1 MDKNTV
7 IGLVLIMAVIFGFS
21 WLNQPSKEELA
32 RRQHERDSIAA
43 VNEAAHRAQLEQIE
57 REQAIQDSLAAIGE
71 VTVDSVR
78 IGQIYGKFSTVAV
91 GVDDTLIVE
100 NEYLRLT
107 FANRG
112 GRICAAEMKNY
123 QRYDSLPL
131 MLFADGDASLGFT
144 LVTNDNRVI
153 NTSSLFFQPILE
165 KTDDAQIVTMRLAVD
180 TLSYLDFIYTIP
192 NNDYMAEMK
201 IKAHNM
207 GRILS
212 PNTSSLDMQWQSY
225 IRQNEKGRN
234 FESRY
239 STLNYK
245 YVSDDMETLSEAR
258 NDSETLSGKVRWVAF
273 KDHFFSTIM
282 ISDAAFNSGA
292 YVETEIMPETSEFIK
307 KHKMEAT
314 VSFDPTGANPTV
326 FHTYYGPNQYKIL
339 KSYDENRSGDDE
351 LGLQYI
357 IPMGWS
363 IFRWISTGVIIPIF
377 NFLSK
382 FIGSY
387 GIIILLLTI
396 IIKLVILPFTF
407 KSYMSS
413 AKMRVLRPQ
422 IDEINAR
429 IPAEKAMERQQATMA
444 LYQKVGVNPMSG
456 CLPMLF
462 QMPILFAMF
471 SFFPTAF
478 ELRGQSFLWA
488 DDLSSYDAIFSWDA
502 YIPLITP
509 YFGNHISL
517 FCLLMTITNIIYTKI
532 NMASTGAANQPGGGM
547 MKWMMYLMPVMFM
560 FIFNNYASG
569 LSYYYFVSLLIT
581 IIQTYLFR
589 LFVDDKKVLQQLEK
603 NKAKPRKKSGFMQ
616 RLEEAQRAQQ
626 QALREQQ
633 AKQMK
638 SNSKGRH

>member
-32 RRQHERDSIAA
+32 HRQHVRDSIAA
-43 VNEAAHRAQLEQIE
+43 ANEAAYLAQLELE
-57 REQAIQDSLAAIGE
+57 RQQTVADSLAAIGE
-71 VTVDSVR
+71 ATLDSNR
-78 IGQIYGKFSTVAV
+78 LEKTFGHFAAAGV
-91 GVDDTLIVE
+91 GVEEHIVVE
-100 NEYLRLT
+100 NEHLRLT
-107 FANRG
+107 FSNKG
-112 GRICAAEMKNY
+112 GRVCAAEMKNY
-123 QRYDSLPL
+123 HRYDSLPL

-144 LVTNDNRVI
+144 LFTSDNRVI
-153 NTSSLFFQPILE
+153 NTKSLFFQPSVT
-165 KTDDAQIVTMRLAVD
+165 KTDDAQIVTMRLAVNAD
-180 TLSYLDFIYTIP
+180 SYLDFIYTIP
-192 NNDYMAEMK
+192 NNEFMTEME

-207 GRILS
+207 RHIFS
-212 PNTSSLDMQWQSY
+212 PNTSALDMQWQSL
-225 IRQNEKGRN
+225 IRQNERGRK

-239 STLNYK
+239 ATLNYK
-245 YVSDDMETLSEAR
+245 YVADDMERLSELK
-258 NDSETLSGKVRWVAF
+258 NDSEKLSSKVRWVAF

-282 ISDAAFNSGA
+282 IADDAFTATN
-292 YVETEIMPETSEFIK
+292 VETEIMPERSEFIK
-307 KHKMEAT
+307 NHKMEAT
-314 VSFDPTGANPTV
+314 LAFDPNGIQPTKLY
-326 FHTYYGPNQYKIL
+326 TYYGPNQYKVL
-339 KSYDENRSGDDE
+339 KSYDKE
-351 LGLQYI
+351 LDGEDKLRLQHI

-363 IFRWISTGVIIPIF
+363 LFRWITTGVIIPVF
-377 NFLSK
+377 NFLGKYIS
-382 FIGSY
+382 SY
-387 GIIILLLTI
+387 GLIIFLLTI

-407 KSYMSS
+407 KSYMST

-422 IDEINAR
+422 IEEINAR

-444 LYQKVGVNPMSG
+444 LYQKVGVSPMSG

-488 DDLSSYDAIFSWDA
+488 DDLSSYDAILSWDT

-532 NMASTGAANQPGGGM
+532 NMSTTGAGDQPGAGM
-547 MKWMMYLMPVMFM
+547 MKWMMYLMPLMFM
-560 FIFNNYASG
+560 FMFNNYASG

-581 IIQTYLFR
+581 ILQTYMFR
-589 LFVDDKKVLQQLEK
+589 LFVDDKKVLKQLEK
-603 NKAKPRKKSGFMQ
+603 NKAKPQKKSSFMQ
-616 RLEEAQRAQQ
+616 RLEEAQKAQQ

>member
-7 IGLVLIMAVIFGFS
+7 IGLVLILAVIFGFS

-32 RRQHERDSIAA
+32 RRQHVRDSIAA
-43 VNEAAHRAQLEQIE
+43 ANEAAYLAQLELE
-57 REQAIQDSLAAIGE
+57 REQATADSLAAIGE
-71 VTVDSVR
+71 MTLDSTR
-78 IGQIYGKFSTVAV
+78 LERTFGQFANAGV
-91 GVDDTLIVE
+91 GVEEHFVIE
-100 NEYLRLT
+100 NDYLRLT
-107 FANRG
+107 FSNKG
-112 GRICAAEMKNY
+112 GRVCAAEMKNY

-144 LVTNDNRVI
+144 LFTNDNRVL
-153 NTSSLFFQPILE
+153 NTKSLFFQPTVD
-165 KTDDAQIVTMRLAVD
+165 KTADAQIVTMRLVVD
-180 TLSYLDFIYTIP
+180 AESYLDFVYTIP
-192 NNDYMAEMK
+192 NDDYMTEME

-212 PNTSSLDMQWQSY
+212 PNTSSLDMQWQSL
-225 IRQNEKGRN
+225 IRQNEKGRK

-239 STLNYK
+239 ATLNYK
-245 YVSDDMETLSEAR
+245 YVSDDMERLSELK
-258 NDSETLSGKVRWVAF
+258 NDSEKLAGKVRWVAF

-282 ISDAAFNSGA
+282 IADDAFTAAN
-292 YVETEIMPETSEFIK
+292 VESELMPERSEFIK

-314 VSFDPTGANPTV
+314 VAFDPNGVRSTK
-326 FHTYYGPNQYKIL
+326 FHTYYGPNQYKVL
-339 KSYDENRSGDDE
+339 KSYDKDLSGDDK
-351 LGLQYI
+351 LRLQHI

-363 IFRWISTGVIIPIF
+363 IFRWISTGVIIPVF

-382 FIGSY
+382 YIASY

-422 IDEINAR
+422 IEEINAR

-444 LYQKVGVNPMSG
+444 LYQKVGVSPMSG

-488 DDLSSYDAIFSWDA
+488 DDLSSYDAILSWDM

-509 YFGNHISL
+509 FFGNHISL
-517 FCLLMTITNIIYTKI
+517 FCLLMTVTNIIYTKI
-532 NMASTGAANQPGGGM
+532 NMANTGAADQPGAGM
-547 MKWMMYLMPVMFM
+547 MKWMMYLMPIMFM
-560 FIFNNYASG
+560 FMFNNYASG

-589 LFVDDKKVLQQLEK
+589 LFVDDKKVLAQLEK
-603 NKAKPRKKSGFMQ
+603 NKAKPQKKSAFMQ
-616 RLEEAQRAQQ
+616 RLEEAQKAQQ

>member
-32 RRQHERDSIAA
+32 RRQHVRDSIAA
-43 VNEAAHRAQLEQIE
+43 ANEAAYLAQLELE
-57 REQAIQDSLAAIGE
+57 REQATADSLAAIGE
-71 VTVDSVR
+71 MTLDSTR
-78 IGQIYGKFSTVAV
+78 LERTFGQFANAGV
-91 GVDDTLIVE
+91 GVEEHFVIE
-100 NEYLRLT
+100 NDYLRLT
-107 FANRG
+107 FSNKG
-112 GRICAAEMKNY
+112 GRVCAAEMKNY

-144 LVTNDNRVI
+144 LFTNDNRVL
-153 NTSSLFFQPILE
+153 NTKSLFFQPTVD
-165 KTDDAQIVTMRLAVD
+165 KTADAQIVTMRLAVD
-180 TLSYLDFIYTIP
+180 AESYLDFVYTIP
-192 NNDYMAEMK
+192 NDDYMTEME

-212 PNTSSLDMQWQSY
+212 PNTSSLDMQWQSL
-225 IRQNEKGRN
+225 IRQNEKGRK

-239 STLNYK
+239 ATLNYK
-245 YVSDDMETLSEAR
+245 YVSDDMERLSELK
-258 NDSETLSGKVRWVAF
+258 NDSEKLAGKVRWIAF

-282 ISDAAFNSGA
+282 IADDAFTAAN
-292 YVETEIMPETSEFIK
+292 VESELMPERSEFIK

-314 VSFDPTGANPTV
+314 VAFDPNGVRSTK
-326 FHTYYGPNQYKIL
+326 FHTYYGPNQYKVL
-339 KSYDENRSGDDE
+339 KSYDKDLSGDDK
-351 LGLQYI
+351 LRLQHI

-363 IFRWISTGVIIPIF
+363 IFRWISTGVIIPVF

-382 FIGSY
+382 YIASY

-422 IDEINAR
+422 IEEINAR

-444 LYQKVGVNPMSG
+444 LYQKVGVSPMSG

-488 DDLSSYDAIFSWDA
+488 DDLSSYDAIISWNT

-517 FCLLMTITNIIYTKI
+517 FCLLMTVTNIIYTKI
-532 NMASTGAANQPGGGM
+532 NMATTGAGDQPGAGM
-547 MKWMMYLMPVMFM
+547 MKWMMYLMPIMFM
-560 FIFNNYASG
+560 FMFNNYASG

-589 LFVDDKKVLQQLEK
+589 LFVDDKKVLAQLEK
-603 NKAKPRKKSGFMQ
+603 NKAKPQKKSAFMQ
-616 RLEEAQRAQQ
+616 RLEEAQKAQQ

>member
-1 MDKNTV
+1 
-7 IGLVLIMAVIFGFS
+7 
-21 WLNQPSKEELA
+21 LNQPSKEELA
-32 RRQHERDSIAA
+32 RRQQVRDSIAA
-43 VNEAAHRAQLEQIE
+43 ANEAAYLAQLELE
-57 REQAIQDSLAAIGE
+57 RQQAVVDSLAAIGE
-71 VTVDSVR
+71 ATLDSASLEKTFGYFATSATG
-78 IGQIYGKFSTVAV
+78 IEEQFTI
-91 GVDDTLIVE
+91 E
-100 NEYLRLT
+100 NEKIRLT
-107 FANRG
+107 FSNKG
-112 GRICAAEMKNY
+112 GYVCAAEMKNY
-123 QRYDSLPL
+123 TRHDSLPL
-131 MLFADGDASLGFT
+131 MLFNSGEASLGFT
-144 LVTNDNRVI
+144 LLTSDNRII
-153 NTSSLFFQPILE
+153 NTKNLFFKPIIA
-165 KTDDAQIVTMRLAVD
+165 KTDDAQIVTMRLSA
-180 TLSYLDFIYTIP
+180 TAESYIDFVYTIP
-192 NNDYMAEMK
+192 NNDFMTSMD

-207 GRILS
+207 SQYLS
-212 PNTSSLDMQWQSY
+212 PNTSSLDVQWQSL
-225 IRQNEKGRN
+225 IRQNEKGRK

-239 STLNYK
+239 ATLNYK
-245 YVSDDMETLSEAR
+245 YVADDMEYLSEYK
-258 NDSETLSGKVRWVAF
+258 NDSEKLSGKVRWVAF
-273 KDHFFSTIM
+273 KDHFFSSIM
-282 ISDAAFNSGA
+282 IADDAFTATS
-292 YVETEIMPETSEFIK
+292 VETEIMPERSEFIK
-307 KHKMEAT
+307 QHKMEAT
-314 VSFDPTGANPTV
+314 VAFDPTGVRSTK
-326 FHTYYGPNQYKIL
+326 FHTFYGPNQYRVL
-339 KSYDENRSGDDE
+339 KSYDATFENEED
-351 LGLQYI
+351 LNLQHI

-363 IFRWISTGVIIPIF
+363 IFRWISTWVIIPIF
-377 NFLSK
+377 NFLGK
-382 FIGSY
+382 YIGSY
-387 GIIILLLTI
+387 GLIIFLLTI

-444 LYQKVGVNPMSG
+444 LYQKAGVNPMSG

-488 DDLSSYDAIFSWDA
+488 DDLSSYDAIFSWDT

-532 NMASTGAANQPGGGM
+532 NMATTGAGDQPGAGM
-547 MKWMMYLMPVMFM
+547 MKWMMYLMPIMFM
-560 FIFNNYASG
+560 FMFNNYASG

-589 LFVDDKKVLQQLEK
+589 LFIDDKKVLAQLEK
-603 NKAKPRKKSGFMQ
+603 NKAKPQKKSGFMQ

-633 AKQMK
+633 ARQMK

>member
-1 MDKNTV
+1 
-7 IGLVLIMAVIFGFS
+7 MAVIFGFS

-32 RRQHERDSIAA
+32 RRQHVRDSIAA
-43 VNEAAHRAQLEQIE
+43 ANEVAYLAQLELE
-57 REQAIQDSLAAIGE
+57 REQAVADSLAAIGE
-71 VTVDSVR
+71 MALDSAR
-78 IGQIYGKFSTVAV
+78 IEKTYGYFANSGV
-91 GVDDTLIVE
+91 GVEEQFVVE
-100 NEYLRLT
+100 NDKIRLT
-107 FANRG
+107 FSNKG
-112 GRICAAEMKNY
+112 GCVCAAEMKNY
-123 QRYDSLPL
+123 TRYDSLPL

-144 LVTNDNRVI
+144 LFTSDNRVL
-153 NTSSLFFQPILE
+153 NTKSLFFRPILD
-165 KTDDAQIVTMRLAVD
+165 KTEDAQIVTMRLVVD
-180 TLSYLDFIYTIP
+180 TESYLDFIYTIP
-192 NNDYMAEMK
+192 NDDYMTEME

-207 GRILS
+207 GRIFS
-212 PNTSSLDMQWQSY
+212 PNISSLDMQWQSL
-225 IRQNEKGRN
+225 IRQNEKGRK

-239 STLNYK
+239 ATLNYK
-245 YVSDDMETLSEAR
+245 YVSDDMERLSELK
-258 NDSETLSGKVRWVAF
+258 NDSEKLAGKVRWIAF

-282 ISDAAFNSGA
+282 IADEAFTATN
-292 YVETEIMPETSEFIK
+292 VESELMPERSEFIK
-307 KHKMEAT
+307 KHSMEAT
-314 VSFDPTGANPTV
+314 VAFDPNGVRSTK
-326 FHTYYGPNQYKIL
+326 FYTYYGPNQYKVL
-339 KSYDENRSGDDE
+339 KSYDKDLAGDDK
-351 LGLQYI
+351 LRLQHI

-363 IFRWISTGVIIPIF
+363 LFRWISTGVIIPVF

-382 FIGSY
+382 YIASY

-422 IDEINAR
+422 IEEINAR

-444 LYQKVGVNPMSG
+444 LYQKVGVSPMSG

-488 DDLSSYDAIFSWDA
+488 DDLSSYDAIISWST

-517 FCLLMTITNIIYTKI
+517 FCLLMTVTNIVYTKI
-532 NMASTGAANQPGGGM
+532 NMATTGAGDQPGAGM
-547 MKWMMYLMPVMFM
+547 MKTMMYMMPVMFM

-603 NKAKPRKKSGFMQ
+603 NKAKPQKKSAFMQ
-616 RLEEAQRAQQ
+616 RLEEAQKAQQ
-626 QALREQQ
+626 QAIREQQ
-633 AKQMK
+633 ARQMK

>member
-32 RRQHERDSIAA
+32 RRQHVRDSIAA
-43 VNEAAHRAQLEQIE
+43 ANEAAYLAQLELE
-57 REQAIQDSLAAIGE
+57 REQAVADSLAAIGE
-71 VTVDSVR
+71 MTLDSAR
-78 IGQIYGKFSTVAV
+78 LEKTFGQFANAGV
-91 GVDDTLIVE
+91 GVEEHFVVE
-100 NEYLRLT
+100 NEHLRLT
-107 FANRG
+107 FSNKG
-112 GRICAAEMKNY
+112 GRVCAAEMKNY

-144 LVTNDNRVI
+144 LFTNDNRVL
-153 NTSSLFFQPILE
+153 NTKSLFFQPTVD
-165 KTDDAQIVTMRLAVD
+165 KTADAQVVTMRLVVD
-180 TLSYLDFIYTIP
+180 AESYLDFIYTIP
-192 NNDYMAEMK
+192 NDDYMTEME

-207 GRILS
+207 SRILS
-212 PNTSSLDMQWQSY
+212 PNTSSLDMQWQSL
-225 IRQNEKGRN
+225 IRQNEKGRK

-239 STLNYK
+239 ATLNYK
-245 YVSDDMETLSEAR
+245 YVSDDMERLSEMR
-258 NDSETLSGKVRWVAF
+258 NDSEKLAGKVRWIAF

-282 ISDAAFNSGA
+282 IADDAFTAAN
-292 YVETEIMPETSEFIK
+292 VESELMSERSEFIK
-307 KHKMEAT
+307 KHSMEA
-314 VSFDPTGANPTV
+314 VVAFDPNGVRTTK
-326 FHTYYGPNQYKIL
+326 FHTYYGPNQYKVL
-339 KSYDENRSGDDE
+339 KSYDKGVNGDDK
-351 LGLQYI
+351 LRLQHI

-363 IFRWISTGVIIPIF
+363 LFRWISTGVIIPVF

-382 FIGSY
+382 YIGSY

-422 IDEINAR
+422 IEEINAR

-444 LYQKVGVNPMSG
+444 LYQKVGVSPMSG

-488 DDLSSYDAIFSWDA
+488 DDLSSYDAILSWNA

-517 FCLLMTITNIIYTKI
+517 FCLLMTVTNIIYTKI
-532 NMASTGAANQPGGGM
+532 NMATTGAGDQPGAGM
-547 MKWMMYLMPVMFM
+547 MKTMMYMMPIMFM
-560 FIFNNYASG
+560 FMFNNYASG

-581 IIQTYLFR
+581 IIQTYMFR
-589 LFVDDKKVLQQLEK
+589 LFVDDKKVLAQLEK
-603 NKAKPRKKSGFMQ
+603 NKAKPQKKSAFMQ
-616 RLEEAQRAQQ
+616 RLEEAQKAQQ

-633 AKQMK
+633 ARQMK

>member
-32 RRQHERDSIAA
+32 RRQHVRDSIAA
-43 VNEAAHRAQLEQIE
+43 ANEAAYLAQLELE
-57 REQAIQDSLAAIGE
+57 REQAVADSLAAIGE
-71 VTVDSVR
+71 MTLDSAR
-78 IGQIYGKFSTVAV
+78 LEKTFGQFANAGV
-91 GVDDTLIVE
+91 GVEEHFVIE

-107 FANRG
+107 FSNKG
-112 GRICAAEMKNY
+112 GRVCAAEMKNY

-144 LVTNDNRVI
+144 LFTNDNRVL
-153 NTSSLFFQPILE
+153 NTKSLFFQPTVD
-165 KTDDAQIVTMRLAVD
+165 KTADAQIVTMRLAVD
-180 TLSYLDFIYTIP
+180 AESYLDFVYTIP
-192 NNDYMAEMK
+192 NDDYMTEME

-212 PNTSSLDMQWQSY
+212 PNTSSLDMQWQSL
-225 IRQNEKGRN
+225 IRQNEKGRK

-239 STLNYK
+239 ATLNYK
-245 YVSDDMETLSEAR
+245 YVSDDMERLSELK
-258 NDSETLSGKVRWVAF
+258 NDSEKLSGKVRWIAF

-282 ISDAAFNSGA
+282 IADDAFTTAN
-292 YVETEIMPETSEFIK
+292 VESELMPERSEFIK
-307 KHKMEAT
+307 KHTMEAT
-314 VSFDPTGANPTV
+314 VAFDPNGVRPTK
-326 FHTYYGPNQYKIL
+326 FHTYYGPNQYKVL
-339 KSYDENRSGDDE
+339 KSYDKDLAGDDK
-351 LGLQYI
+351 LRLQHI

-363 IFRWISTGVIIPIF
+363 LFRWISTGVIIPVF

-382 FIGSY
+382 YIASY

-422 IDEINAR
+422 IEEINAR

-444 LYQKVGVNPMSG
+444 LYQKVGVSPMSG

-488 DDLSSYDAIFSWDA
+488 DDLSSYDAIISWNT

-517 FCLLMTITNIIYTKI
+517 FCLLMTVTNIIYTKI
-532 NMASTGAANQPGGGM
+532 NMATTGAGDQPGAGM
-547 MKWMMYLMPVMFM
+547 MKTMMYLMPIMFM
-560 FIFNNYASG
+560 FMFNNYASG

-589 LFVDDKKVLQQLEK
+589 LFVDDKKVLAQLEK
-603 NKAKPRKKSGFMQ
+603 NKAKPQKKSAFMQ
-616 RLEEAQRAQQ
+616 RLEEAQKAQQ

>member
-32 RRQHERDSIAA
+32 RRQHVRDSIAA
-43 VNEAAHRAQLEQIE
+43 ANEAAYLAQLELE
-57 REQAIQDSLAAIGE
+57 REQAVADSLAAIGE
-71 VTVDSVR
+71 MTLDSAR
-78 IGQIYGKFSTVAV
+78 LEKTFGHFANAGV
-91 GVDDTLIVE
+91 GVEEHFVVE

-107 FANRG
+107 FSNKG
-112 GRICAAEMKNY
+112 GRVSAAEMKNY

-144 LVTNDNRVI
+144 LFTNDNRVL
-153 NTSSLFFQPILE
+153 NTKSLFFQPTVD
-165 KTDDAQIVTMRLAVD
+165 KTADAQIVTMRLAVD
-180 TLSYLDFIYTIP
+180 AESYLDFVYTIP
-192 NNDYMAEMK
+192 NDDYMTEME

-212 PNTSSLDMQWQSY
+212 PNTSSLDMQWQSL
-225 IRQNEKGRN
+225 IRQNEKGRK

-239 STLNYK
+239 ATLNYK
-245 YVSDDMETLSEAR
+245 YVSDDMERLSELK
-258 NDSETLSGKVRWVAF
+258 NDSEKLAGKVRWIAF

-282 ISDAAFNSGA
+282 IADDAFTAAN
-292 YVETEIMPETSEFIK
+292 VESELMPERSEFIK

-314 VSFDPTGANPTV
+314 VAFDPNGVRPTK
-326 FHTYYGPNQYKIL
+326 FHTYYGPNQYKVL
-339 KSYDENRSGDDE
+339 KSYDKDLSGDDK
-351 LGLQYI
+351 LRLQHI

-363 IFRWISTGVIIPIF
+363 LFRWISTGVIIPVF

-382 FIGSY
+382 YIASY

-422 IDEINAR
+422 IEEINAR

-444 LYQKVGVNPMSG
+444 LYQKVGVSPMSG

-488 DDLSSYDAIFSWDA
+488 DDLSSYDAIVSWST

-517 FCLLMTITNIIYTKI
+517 FCLLMTVTNIIYTKI
-532 NMASTGAANQPGGGM
+532 NMATTGAGDQPGAGM
-547 MKWMMYLMPVMFM
+547 MKTMMYMMPIMFM
-560 FIFNNYASG
+560 FMFNNYASG

-589 LFVDDKKVLQQLEK
+589 LFVDDKKVLAQLEK
-603 NKAKPRKKSGFMQ
+603 NKAKPQKKSAFMQ
-616 RLEEAQRAQQ
+616 RLEEAQKAQQ

-633 AKQMK
+633 ARQMK

>member
-1 MDKNTV
+1 
-7 IGLVLIMAVIFGFS
+7 MAVIFGFS

-32 RRQHERDSIAA
+32 RRQHVRDSIAA
-43 VNEAAHRAQLEQIE
+43 ANEAAYLAQLELE
-57 REQAIQDSLAAIGE
+57 REQATADSLAAIGE
-71 VTVDSVR
+71 MTLDSTR
-78 IGQIYGKFSTVAV
+78 LERTFGQFANAGV
-91 GVDDTLIVE
+91 GVEEHFVIE
-100 NEYLRLT
+100 NDYLRLT
-107 FANRG
+107 FSNKG
-112 GRICAAEMKNY
+112 GRVCAAEMKNY

-144 LVTNDNRVI
+144 LFTNDNRVL
-153 NTSSLFFQPILE
+153 NTKSLFFQPTVD
-165 KTDDAQIVTMRLAVD
+165 KTADAQIVTMRLAVD
-180 TLSYLDFIYTIP
+180 AESYLDFVYTIP
-192 NNDYMAEMK
+192 NDDYMTEME

-212 PNTSSLDMQWQSY
+212 PNTSSLDMQWQSL
-225 IRQNEKGRN
+225 IRQNEKGRK

-239 STLNYK
+239 ATLNYK
-245 YVSDDMETLSEAR
+245 YVSDDMERLSELK
-258 NDSETLSGKVRWVAF
+258 NDSEKLAGKVRWIAF

-282 ISDAAFNSGA
+282 IADDAFTAAN
-292 YVETEIMPETSEFIK
+292 VESELMPERSEFIK

-314 VSFDPTGANPTV
+314 VAFDPNGVRSTK
-326 FHTYYGPNQYKIL
+326 FHTYYGPNQYKVL
-339 KSYDENRSGDDE
+339 KSYDKDLSGDDK
-351 LGLQYI
+351 LRLQHI

-363 IFRWISTGVIIPIF
+363 IFRWISTGVIIPVF

-382 FIGSY
+382 YIASY

-422 IDEINAR
+422 IEEINAR

-444 LYQKVGVNPMSG
+444 LYQKVGVSPMSG

-488 DDLSSYDAIFSWDA
+488 DDLSSYDAIVSWST

-517 FCLLMTITNIIYTKI
+517 FCLLMTVTNIIYTKI
-532 NMASTGAANQPGGGM
+532 NMATTGAGDQPGAGM
-547 MKWMMYLMPVMFM
+547 MKTMMYMMPIMFM
-560 FIFNNYASG
+560 FMFNNYASG

-589 LFVDDKKVLQQLEK
+589 LFVDDKKVLAQLEK
-603 NKAKPRKKSGFMQ
+603 NKAKPQKKSAFMQ
-616 RLEEAQRAQQ
+616 RLEEAQKAQQ

-633 AKQMK
+633 ARQMK

>member
-7 IGLVLIMAVIFGFS
+7 IGLVLIIAVIFGFS

-32 RRQHERDSIAA
+32 RRQHVRDSIAA
-43 VNEAAHRAQLEQIE
+43 ANEAAYLAQLELE
-57 REQAIQDSLAAIGE
+57 REQAVADSLAAIGE
-71 VTVDSVR
+71 MALDSAR
-78 IGQIYGKFSTVAV
+78 LEKTYGYFAAAGV
-91 GVDDTLIVE
+91 GVEEQFAVE
-100 NEYLRLT
+100 NEKIRLT
-107 FANRG
+107 FSNKG
-112 GRICAAEMKNY
+112 GRVCAAEMKNY
-123 QRYDSLPL
+123 TRYDSLPL

-144 LVTNDNRVI
+144 LFTSDNRI
-153 NTSSLFFQPILE
+153 ISTKSLYFEPIVS
-165 KTDDAQIVTMRLAVD
+165 KTDEAQIVTMRLAVD
-180 TLSYLDFIYTIP
+180 ADAHIDFIYTIP
-192 NNDYMAEMK
+192 NDDFMTSME

-207 GRILS
+207 AQYLS
-212 PNTSSLDMQWQSY
+212 PNTSSLDMQWQSL
-225 IRQNEKGRN
+225 IRQNEKGRK

-239 STLNYK
+239 ATLNYK
-245 YVSDDMETLSEAR
+245 FVSDDMERLSELR
-258 NDSETLSGKVRWVAF
+258 NDSEKLAGKVRWVAF

-282 ISDAAFNSGA
+282 IADDAFTATA
-292 YVETEIMPETSEFIK
+292 VETEIMPERSEFIK
-307 KHKMEAT
+307 KHSMEAS
-314 VSFDPTGANPTV
+314 VAFDPNGARSTK
-326 FHTYYGPNQYKIL
+326 FHTYYGPNQYRVL
-339 KSYDENRSGDDE
+339 KSYDKHIDGEDKLR
-351 LGLQYI
+351 LQHI

-363 IFRWISTGVIIPIF
+363 LFRWITTCVIIPVF
-377 NFLSK
+377 NFLGK
-382 FIGSY
+382 YIGSY
-387 GIIILLLTI
+387 GLIIFLLTI

-444 LYQKVGVNPMSG
+444 LYQKAGVSPMSG

-488 DDLSSYDAIFSWDA
+488 DDLSSYDAIISWNT

-517 FCLLMTITNIIYTKI
+517 FCLLMTVTNIIYTKI
-532 NMASTGAANQPGGGM
+532 NMATTGAGDQPGAGM
-547 MKWMMYLMPVMFM
+547 MKTMMYMMPVMFM

-581 IIQTYLFR
+581 ILQTYLFR
-589 LFVDDKKVLQQLEK
+589 LFVDDKKVLAQLEK
-603 NKAKPRKKSGFMQ
+603 NKTKPQKKSGFMQ
-616 RLEEAQRAQQ
+616 RLEEAQKAQQ

-633 AKQMK
+633 ARQMK

>member
-32 RRQHERDSIAA
+32 RRQHVRDSIAA
-43 VNEAAHRAQLEQIE
+43 ANEAAYLAQLELE
-57 REQAIQDSLAAIGE
+57 REQAVADSLAAIGE
-71 VTVDSVR
+71 MTLDSVR
-78 IGQIYGKFSTVAV
+78 LEKTFGQFANAGV
-91 GVDDTLIVE
+91 GVEEHFVIE

-107 FANRG
+107 FSNKG
-112 GRICAAEMKNY
+112 GRVCAAEMKNY

-144 LVTNDNRVI
+144 LFTNDNRVL
-153 NTSSLFFQPILE
+153 NTKSLFFQPTVD
-165 KTDDAQIVTMRLAVD
+165 KTADAQIVTMRLVVD
-180 TLSYLDFIYTIP
+180 VESYLDFVYTIP
-192 NNDYMAEMK
+192 NDDYMTEME

-212 PNTSSLDMQWQSY
+212 PNTSSLDMQWQSL
-225 IRQNEKGRN
+225 IRQNEKGRK

-239 STLNYK
+239 ATLNYK
-245 YVSDDMETLSEAR
+245 YVSDDMERLSELK
-258 NDSETLSGKVRWVAF
+258 NDSEKLSGKVRWIAF

-282 ISDAAFNSGA
+282 IADDAFTTAN
-292 YVETEIMPETSEFIK
+292 VESELMPERSEFIK
-307 KHKMEAT
+307 KHTMEAT
-314 VSFDPTGANPTV
+314 VAFDPNGVRPTK
-326 FHTYYGPNQYKIL
+326 FHTYYGPNQYKVL
-339 KSYDENRSGDDE
+339 KSYDKDLAGDDK
-351 LGLQYI
+351 LRLQHI

-363 IFRWISTGVIIPIF
+363 LFRWISTGVIIPVF

-382 FIGSY
+382 YIASY

-422 IDEINAR
+422 IEEINAR

-444 LYQKVGVNPMSG
+444 LYQKVGVSPMSG

-488 DDLSSYDAIFSWDA
+488 DDLSSYDAIISWNT

-517 FCLLMTITNIIYTKI
+517 FCLLMTVTNIIYTKI
-532 NMASTGAANQPGGGM
+532 NMATTGAGDQPGAGM
-547 MKWMMYLMPVMFM
+547 MKTMMYLMPIMFM
-560 FIFNNYASG
+560 FMFNNYASG

-589 LFVDDKKVLQQLEK
+589 LFVDDKKVLAQLEK
-603 NKAKPRKKSGFMQ
+603 NKAKPQKKSAFMQ
-616 RLEEAQRAQQ
+616 RLEEAQKAQQ

-633 AKQMK
+633 ARQMK

>member
-32 RRQHERDSIAA
+32 RRQHVRDSIAA
-43 VNEAAHRAQLEQIE
+43 ANEAAYLAQLELE
-57 REQAIQDSLAAIGE
+57 REQAVADSLAAIGE
-71 VTVDSVR
+71 MTLDSAR
-78 IGQIYGKFSTVAV
+78 LEKTFGQFANAGV
-91 GVDDTLIVE
+91 GVEEHFVIE
-100 NEYLRLT
+100 SEYLRLT
-107 FANRG
+107 FSNKG
-112 GRICAAEMKNY
+112 GRVCAAEMKNY

-144 LVTNDNRVI
+144 LFTNDNRVL
-153 NTSSLFFQPILE
+153 NTKSLFFQPTVD
-165 KTDDAQIVTMRLAVD
+165 KTADAQIVTMRLVVD
-180 TLSYLDFIYTIP
+180 AESYLDFVYTIP
-192 NNDYMAEMK
+192 NDDYMTEME

-212 PNTSSLDMQWQSY
+212 PNTSSLDMQWQSL
-225 IRQNEKGRN
+225 IRQNEKGRK

-239 STLNYK
+239 ATLNYK
-245 YVSDDMETLSEAR
+245 YVSDDMERLSELK
-258 NDSETLSGKVRWVAF
+258 NDSEKLSGKVRWIAF

-282 ISDAAFNSGA
+282 IADDAFTTAN
-292 YVETEIMPETSEFIK
+292 VESELMPERSEFIK
-307 KHKMEAT
+307 KHTMEAT
-314 VSFDPTGANPTV
+314 VAFDPNGVRPTK
-326 FHTYYGPNQYKIL
+326 FHTYYGPNQYKVL
-339 KSYDENRSGDDE
+339 KSYDKDLAGDDK
-351 LGLQYI
+351 LRLQHI

-363 IFRWISTGVIIPIF
+363 LFRWISTGVIIPVF

-382 FIGSY
+382 YIASY

-422 IDEINAR
+422 IEEINAR

-444 LYQKVGVNPMSG
+444 LYQKVGVSPMSG

-488 DDLSSYDAIFSWDA
+488 DDLSSYDAIISWNT

-517 FCLLMTITNIIYTKI
+517 FCLLMTVTNIIYTKI
-532 NMASTGAANQPGGGM
+532 NMATTGAGDQPGAGM
-547 MKWMMYLMPVMFM
+547 MKTMMYLMPIMFM
-560 FIFNNYASG
+560 FMFNNYASG

-589 LFVDDKKVLQQLEK
+589 LFVDDKKVLAQLEK
-603 NKAKPRKKSGFMQ
+603 NKAKPQKKSAFMQ
-616 RLEEAQRAQQ
+616 RLEEAQKAQQ

-633 AKQMK
+633 ARQMK